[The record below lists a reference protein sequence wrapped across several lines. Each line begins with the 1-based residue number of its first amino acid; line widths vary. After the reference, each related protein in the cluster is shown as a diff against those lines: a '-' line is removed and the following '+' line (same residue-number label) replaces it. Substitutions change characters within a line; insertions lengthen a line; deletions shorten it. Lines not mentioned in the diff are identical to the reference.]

1 MKVLANDGIAA
12 NGKEALE
19 AAGHEVLEITVAQ
32 EQLAN
37 YINENKVDVL
47 IVRSATKVREEM
59 IDQVADQLKLIIR
72 GGVGMDNI
80 DVEYA
85 RNKGIQVRNT
95 PSSSSQ
101 SVAELVMAHLWGMVR
116 FLHDSNRQMPL
127 EGETRF
133 KDLKKAYG
141 KGIELK
147 GKTIGIIG
155 FGRIGQA
162 LAKMA
167 VGVGMDVVF
176 HDRNEGDQKITL
188 EFANGASIDYIAKN
202 CSMDELLATSDFI
215 SLHVSGAGQT
225 LIGED
230 EMKKMKKGAFI
241 VNTARGGTI
250 DEVALLKSF
259 EEGHLAGAALD
270 VFVGEPKPAM
280 QVLMNGQVSLSPH
293 IGAATE
299 EAQAR
304 IGMEIADIVNEGV
317 PA

>member
-1 MKVLANDGIAA
+1 MKILANDGIAA

-19 AAGHEVLEITVAQ
+19 AAGHEVLETKVAQ

-37 YINENKVDVL
+37 YIAENNVDVVL
-47 IVRSATKVREEM
+47 VRSATKIRKDIIDACPNLKM
-59 IDQVADQLKLIIR
+59 IGR

-85 RNKGIQVRNT
+85 REKGINVFNT
-95 PSSSSQ
+95 PASSSQ

-127 EGETRF
+127 EGETKF

-141 KGIELK
+141 KGSELS

-155 FGRIGQA
+155 CGRIGQA

-167 VGVGMDVVF
+167 VGVGMNVIC
-176 HDRNEGDQKITL
+176 HDRNGENVDITL
-188 EFANGASIDYIAKN
+188 TFANGASIDYSIEN
-202 CSMDELLATSDFI
+202 LSMDELLAKSDFV
-215 SLHVSGAGQT
+215 SLHVSGAGKT
-225 LIGED
+225 IIGEA
-230 EMKKMKKGAFI
+230 ELKKMKKGSYI

-250 DEVALLKSF
+250 DEVALLAAL
-259 EEGHLAGAALD
+259 EDGHIAGAALD
-270 VFVGEPKPAM
+270 VFVNEPNPAM
-280 QVLMNGQVSLSPH
+280 QVLMNRYVSLSPH
-293 IGAATE
+293 IGAATV
-299 EAQAR
+299 EAQDR
-304 IGMEIADIVNEGV
+304 IGMEIADIINESV